1 MPEMLL
7 YKTAHNKAMAQCS
20 KREYCKSDIR
30 TKLEQWGVG
39 AADKER
45 IIEELEKENF
55 INEGRFAKAFARDK
69 FNYNKWGK
77 IKIASYLKLKMIS
90 GNVLREALDSIDNEV
105 YIKTMNELITTH
117 KRSIKSKNKY
127 DLKAK
132 LLRYGLSKGFES
144 YLLYDILNEF
154 GD

>member
-7 YKTAHNKAMAQCS
+7 YKTALNKAMAQCS

-39 AADKER
+39 GADKER

-77 IKIASYLKLKMIS
+77 IKIASHLKLKMIS

-117 KRSIKSKNKY
+117 KRSVKSKNKY

-144 YLLYDILNEF
+144 YLLYDILN
-154 GD
+154 DIDD

>member
-1 MPEMLL
+1 MSELLL
-7 YKTAHNKAMAQCS
+7 YKTALNKAMAQCS

-30 TKLEQWGVG
+30 AKLEQWGI
-39 AADKER
+39 AAGDKER

-55 INEGRFAKAFARDK
+55 INEDRFAKTFVKDK

-77 IKIASYLKLKMIS
+77 IKISSHLKLKMIH
-90 GNVLREALDSIDNEV
+90 GNILKDALESIDNEV
-105 YIKTMNELITTH
+105 YIKTLNELITSH
-117 KRSIKSKNKY
+117 KRSVKAKNKY

-144 YLLYDILNEF
+144 YLLYDILNEI
-154 GD
+154 DD

>member
-1 MPEMLL
+1 MSETLL
-7 YKTAHNKAMAQCS
+7 YKTALNKAMVQCS

-30 TKLEQWGVG
+30 AKLEQWGIGVS
-39 AADKER
+39 DKER

-55 INEGRFAKAFARDK
+55 INEGRFAKAFVKDK

-77 IKIASYLKLKMIS
+77 VKIASHLKVKMIS
-90 GNVLREALDSIDNEV
+90 GNILKEALDSIDNDV
-105 YIKTMNELITTH
+105 YLKTLNVLITRH
-117 KRSIKSKNKY
+117 RRSVKSKNKY

-144 YLLYDILNEF
+144 YLLYEILNEIE
-154 GD
+154 D

>member
-1 MPEMLL
+1 MSEKLQ
-7 YKTAHNKAMAQCS
+7 YKTALNKAMSQCS

-30 TKLEQWGVG
+30 AKLEQWGIDVN
-39 AADKER
+39 DKDR

-55 INEGRFAKAFARDK
+55 INEGRFANAFVRDK

-77 IKIASYLKLKMIS
+77 IKIASHLKVKMIS
-90 GNVLREALDSIDNEV
+90 GNVLKEALNSIDNEIYV
-105 YIKTMNELITTH
+105 KTLNELITSH
-117 KRSIKSKNKY
+117 KKSLKSKNKY
-127 DLKAK
+127 DLTAK